1 MNLLNK
7 FEWILLFLFIFFFL
21 QAKKLFEKEN
31 DRVKMLLLFCADE
44 DKPTAKAA
52 AGALAILSNS
62 LKVCQKIIA
71 VSCFFGFFF
80 FYTSFSFKFFLKFC
94 ANCRIMFIAKIWT
107 LLASMISFSYYHIW
121 RWVVISPFRLWPYLE
136 MRVVISPFR
145 LSPYL
150 EMGVV
155 ISPSFHLSTYLGISD
170 MYKLKYWFGEP
181 KMLIL

>member
-136 MRVVISPFR
+136 MRVVISP
-145 LSPYL
+145 
-150 EMGVV
+150 
-155 ISPSFHLSTYLGISD
+155 SFHLSTYLGISD